1 MHLLPVNID
10 VISSDKIRLMPDET
24 KKIKVKFVG
33 SKVGE
38 FQCGIG
44 FNVRG
49 GVKKEFDFGIRVVDP
64 ELLFSADELYMES
77 LIVRSTRG

>member
-1 MHLLPVNID
+1 M
-10 VISSDKIRLMPDET
+10 
-24 KKIKVKFVG
+24 KFVG

-49 GVKKEFDFGIRVVDP
+49 GVKKEFDFGIRVIDP

>member
-1 MHLLPVNID
+1 V
-10 VISSDKIRLMPDET
+10 SSDKIRLMPDET

-44 FNVRG
+44 LCVRG
-49 GVKKEFDFGIRVVDP
+49 GVKKDFEFGIRVIEP
-64 ELLFSADELYMES
+64 ELVFSTDELHMES

>member
-1 MHLLPVNID
+1 LHLLPVNID

-33 SKVGE
+33 NKVGE

-64 ELLFSADELYMES
+64 ELVFSADELYMES